1 MRKAIL
7 SLCLVLASTF
17 GLNAQN
23 LAFYFELIPES
34 QLPHLKADLLKGM
47 IGLYELG
54 QRPAQVPNLLNGVC
68 VLDTLSDTYLS
79 MHTSTVSTLSIKM
92 LEQKADTTSILAVV
106 KSVKAVGTTDSS
118 ISFFTNTWSKLA
130 TEQYFDI
137 PSAHSFY
144 QPNDTVSLEEFSNF
158 CIPLIIEY
166 KIDGDTISAT
176 IDPEKY
182 LPEEVYQKIS
192 PALSKDAV
200 RYVWDGSRFRTN

>member
-1 MRKAIL
+1 MCARHFERHL
-7 SLCLVLASTF
+7 SLDAYKHSEHPL
-17 GLNAQN
+17 
-23 LAFYFELIPES
+23 
-34 QLPHLKADLLKGM
+34 
-47 IGLYELG
+47 
-54 QRPAQVPNLLNGVC
+54 
-68 VLDTLSDTYLS
+68 
-79 MHTSTVSTLSIKM
+79 KM
-92 LEQKADTTSILAVV
+92 LEHKADTTSILAVV

>member
-1 MRKAIL
+1 M
-7 SLCLVLASTF
+7 ASTF

-23 LAFYFELIPES
+23 LAFYFELIPEA
-34 QLPHLKADLLKGM
+34 QLPHLKTDLLKGM

-106 KSVKAVGTTDSS
+106 KSVKAVGTNDSS

-200 RYVWDGSRFRTN
+200 KYVWDGSRFRTN

>member
-1 MRKAIL
+1 MIKAIL

-23 LAFYFELIPES
+23 LAFYFELIPEA

-79 MHTSTVSTLSIKM
+79 MHTSKVSTLSIKM